1 MGSSALGT
9 FEKRSELMRLQGGG
23 DEVRWELEHIL
34 WGITVHKKGFGF
46 YSERDVT
53 PCQGP
58 EQRCDLIRCF
68 KDCLFLGW
76 LISHKIVRE
85 PHFEEIIRVHGEWN

>member
-23 DEVRWELEHIL
+23 DEVRWELGHIL

-46 YSERDVT
+46 HSERDVT

-68 KDCLFLGW
+68 KDCSLSCVVNKSQNSKRASFRG
-76 LISHKIVRE
+76 
-85 PHFEEIIRVHGEWN
+85 NY